1 MTLANKINLILI
13 SVVGVVL
20 AVAFWVLS
28 DIEGD
33 NFKKQIKNNSDT
45 VVGLLRG
52 DIERMFR
59 QIHDQKDSLQVIV
72 DKLGSVEGIKYVQVF
87 DTQGYHVAAT
97 QHDLVGTKTDE
108 KDMDVIRRV
117 IEGQHAITD
126 IDEEETFFELERHIP
141 IKLSTSGADSEI
153 INIIETEV
161 VTKSKSP
168 EDMREAENLL
178 KIISSGV
185 EQSART
191 IILTEREDLE
201 SLKKMADNVKEFGFF
216 HDVFVFDSDLNV
228 VAATAGEYEEPEK
241 DPQEYKDIRNDVVG
255 GKKKETSYE
264 RVHEG
269 HDIEVKVIP
278 VYSRGEGNMEIIGL
292 VEMHILTDI
301 YSDYVNALRLR
312 MATVAVVLI
321 LILVLVLIFVLRKQ
335 ILLPL
340 REYSSVAQK
349 VAAGDLSQRIENIS
363 NDEIGKFGEVF
374 NIMVNNIRELDRL
387 KSEFISVAA
396 HQLRTPLSAV
406 KWAVKMVMDGDAGSV
421 NEEQKGLLDQGY
433 KSNERM
439 ILLINDLLDVSRIEA
454 GKFEY
459 EFIEG
464 SVEDLVD
471 TTIQEFQQIVKHKS
485 VNLKYFKPDVRL
497 PKVKIDPLKLKMV
510 IENLIDN
517 AVKYTPPGGKVDVLF
532 KYYRDTIEF
541 VVADSGVGIPKDQ
554 VAQLFSK
561 FFRAKNVIRM
571 QTDGTGLGLFIAKRI
586 VEKHGGIIWAES
598 EEGKG
603 TQMHFTIPTIPK

>member
-13 SVVGVVL
+13 SVVGIVL

-59 QIHDQKDSLQVIV
+59 QIHDQKDSLQAVV

-108 KDMDVIRRV
+108 KDIDMIRRV

-126 IDEEETFFELERHIP
+126 IDEEEKFFELERHIP
-141 IKLSTSGADSEI
+141 IKLSTSGVDSEI

-161 VTKSKSP
+161 VTRSKSP

-241 DPQEYKDIRNDVVG
+241 DPQEYRDIRNDIIN
-255 GKKKETSYE
+255 GKIKEASYN

-269 HDIEVKVIP
+269 HNIEAKVVP
-278 VYSRGEGNMEIIGL
+278 VYSRGEGSPEIIGL

-301 YSDYVNALRLR
+301 Y
-312 MATVAVVLI
+312 LI
-321 LILVLVLIFVLRKQ
+321 
-335 ILLPL
+335 
-340 REYSSVAQK
+340 
-349 VAAGDLSQRIENIS
+349 
-363 NDEIGKFGEVF
+363 
-374 NIMVNNIRELDRL
+374 M
-387 KSEFISVAA
+387 
-396 HQLRTPLSAV
+396 
-406 KWAVKMVMDGDAGSV
+406 
-421 NEEQKGLLDQGY
+421 
-433 KSNERM
+433 
-439 ILLINDLLDVSRIEA
+439 
-454 GKFEY
+454 
-459 EFIEG
+459 
-464 SVEDLVD
+464 
-471 TTIQEFQQIVKHKS
+471 
-485 VNLKYFKPDVRL
+485 
-497 PKVKIDPLKLKMV
+497 
-510 IENLIDN
+510 
-517 AVKYTPPGGKVDVLF
+517 
-532 KYYRDTIEF
+532 
-541 VVADSGVGIPKDQ
+541 
-554 VAQLFSK
+554 
-561 FFRAKNVIRM
+561 
-571 QTDGTGLGLFIAKRI
+571 
-586 VEKHGGIIWAES
+586 
-598 EEGKG
+598 
-603 TQMHFTIPTIPK
+603 

>member
-1 MTLANKINLILI
+1 
-13 SVVGVVL
+13 
-20 AVAFWVLS
+20 
-28 DIEGD
+28 
-33 NFKKQIKNNSDT
+33 
-45 VVGLLRG
+45 
-52 DIERMFR
+52 
-59 QIHDQKDSLQVIV
+59 
-72 DKLGSVEGIKYVQVF
+72 VE
-87 DTQGYHVAAT
+87 
-97 QHDLVGTKTDE
+97 
-108 KDMDVIRRV
+108 
-117 IEGQHAITD
+117 
-126 IDEEETFFELERHIP
+126 
-141 IKLSTSGADSEI
+141 
-153 INIIETEV
+153 
-161 VTKSKSP
+161 
-168 EDMREAENLL
+168 
-178 KIISSGV
+178 
-185 EQSART
+185 
-191 IILTEREDLE
+191 
-201 SLKKMADNVKEFGFF
+201 
-216 HDVFVFDSDLNV
+216 
-228 VAATAGEYEEPEK
+228 
-241 DPQEYKDIRNDVVG
+241 
-255 GKKKETSYE
+255 
-264 RVHEG
+264 
-269 HDIEVKVIP
+269 
-278 VYSRGEGNMEIIGL
+278 
-292 VEMHILTDI
+292 
-301 YSDYVNALRLR
+301 
-312 MATVAVVLI
+312 
-321 LILVLVLIFVLRKQ
+321 
-335 ILLPL
+335 
-340 REYSSVAQK
+340 
-349 VAAGDLSQRIENIS
+349 AGDLSQRIENIS

-374 NIMVNNIRELDRL
+374 NVMVNNIRELDRL

-459 EFIEG
+459 EFIDG
-464 SVEDLVD
+464 SIEDLVD
-471 TTIQEFQQIVKHKS
+471 ATIQEFQQIVKHKS

-517 AVKYTPPGGKVDVLF
+517 AVKYTPSGGKVDVLF

-603 TQMHFTIPTIPK
+603 RKCTSLFLLSPDKI